1 MDWPRGELRD
11 VSLKGREQSIILA
24 GFMSDRRKTLLI
36 VDDDEGMRDTLM
48 AMMRRDYRV
57 LRAATGESALQI
69 MEKDDVDLMLLDV
82 QLPGVSGFDVLRIAR
97 ENYPH
102 VEVIVISVVKELDA
116 AIEAMRLG
124 AYHYI
129 SKDFEMEGVRTLL
142 ANAAERQD
150 LSRSVMRLTAEV
162 AEQNDREFIV
172 GPSRATRDIIDM
184 VNKVAKLSA
193 TVLVLGESGTGKE
206 LLARLIHR
214 ESIRPAAPF
223 VAVNLAAIPH
233 ELIESTLFGHEKGSF
248 TGAIRQ
254 QLGKFELA
262 MGGTLFLDEVGE
274 LRLDLQ
280 AKLLRAIQEGE
291 IERVGGTH
299 PIRTDVRIIAATN
312 VDLEKAVKE
321 SRFRE
326 DLYYRLNVIPIRMP
340 PLRDRVEDLNELAH
354 FFLRRYNVKFRKNIQ
369 GIADSTLQVLS
380 AYWWPGNIRELE
392 NLIERLVAVSDKDW
406 ITDEDLPY
414 EFHVA
419 QLNAQGPSNENLLER
434 AVSTFERNF
443 IIRALEKQAW
453 NVTAT
458 ARSLGIPL
466 STLKFKRDRLEIRE
480 LARKIRGN

>member
-1 MDWPRGELRD
+1 
-11 VSLKGREQSIILA
+11 
-24 GFMSDRRKTLLI
+24 MSDRRKTLLI
-36 VDDDEGMRDTLM
+36 VDDDENMRDTLT
-48 AMMRRDYRV
+48 AMMRREYRA
-57 LRAATGESALQI
+57 LRAGTGESALLM
-69 MEKDDVDLMLLDV
+69 MEKEDVDLMLLDV
-82 QLPGVSGFDVLRIAR
+82 QLPGISGFDVLKIAR

-102 VEVIVISVVKELDA
+102 IEVIVISVIKELDS

-142 ANAAERQD
+142 ANASERQD
-150 LSRSVMRLTAEV
+150 LNRSVMRLTAEV

-172 GPSRATRDIIDM
+172 GPSRATREIIDL

-193 TVLVLGESGTGKE
+193 TVLILGESGTGKE

-214 ESIRPAAPF
+214 ESIRPSAPF

-262 MGGTLFLDEVGE
+262 MGGTLFLDEIGE

-299 PIRTDVRIIAATN
+299 PIRTDLRIIAATN

-321 SRFRE
+321 GRFRE
-326 DLYYRLNVIPIRMP
+326 DLFYRLNVIPIRMP
-340 PLRDRVEDLNELAH
+340 PLRDRVEDLHELAH
-354 FFLRRYNVKFRKNIQ
+354 FFLRRYNLKFRKNIQ

-419 QLNAQGPSNENLLER
+419 QLNTQGPTTQNLLER

-443 IIRALEKQAW
+443 IIRALEKSGW

-458 ARSLGIPL
+458 SRTLGIPL
-466 STLKFKRDRLEIRE
+466 STLKFKMDRLEIRE